1 MKLCLIIKLNMH
13 NLCRYLYNMEVMDKS
28 YPISFLQVFN
38 SINLIQKFNESRL
51 HVVKFQLKVCNHEH
65 LKNTF
70 LKDTHD
76 VFFHLFRTYLH
87 TDYRYIF
94 NLHCLV
100 QLPVNR

>member
-38 SINLIQKFNESRL
+38 SINLIQKLSESRL

-65 LKNTF
+65 LKKHVSKRYTRCFF
-70 LKDTHD
+70 LS
-76 VFFHLFRTYLH
+76 V
-87 TDYRYIF
+87 
-94 NLHCLV
+94 
-100 QLPVNR
+100 

>member
-38 SINLIQKFNESRL
+38 SINLIQKLSESRL
-51 HVVKFQLKVCNHEH
+51 HVVKFQLKVHVCNHEH
-65 LKNTF
+65 LKYTF

-76 VFFHLFRTYLH
+76 VCFYPFRTYLH
-87 TDYRYIF
+87 TDYRYIL
-94 NLHCLV
+94 N
-100 QLPVNR
+100 